1 EIHAGPGEGRP
12 ARERRVDQDA
22 HGEPRLPS
30 TPPVADALPHATPPR
45 VTVVIPNYNGRELL
59 ATLLPTLAVQ
69 DTAHDVVVVDDC
81 SSDASVAYLS
91 SDWPRVRVIVN
102 EVNRGFAVTANRGI
116 AAASTEYI
124 ALVNTDVEL
133 EPSWLGLLVAALDA
147 HPAAGS
153 ASGKS
158 LSSADRTVLD
168 GAGHTMSWSGAANR
182 RGFGE
187 PDRGQY
193 DEPGPVISACAGY
206 ALYRRSA
213 FEAIG

>member
-1 EIHAGPGEGRP
+1 
-12 ARERRVDQDA
+12 
-22 HGEPRLPS
+22 
-30 TPPVADALPHATPPR
+30 
-45 VTVVIPNYNGRELL
+45 
-59 ATLLPTLAVQ
+59 
-69 DTAHDVVVVDDC
+69 
-81 SSDASVAYLS
+81 
-91 SDWPRVRVIVN
+91 
-102 EVNRGFAVTANRGI
+102 GFAVTANRGI

-213 FEAIG
+213 FEAIGTFDASYIAYYEDVDWGLRAQFAGYDCWYEPRAVAYHAGGATHGVSPRFERLRQRNQLVTVLKN